1 MQCIYLSSYMYRK
14 NKGMIFFNINAVLN
28 VYWSSLTNDLW
39 LIIQL
44 YIVNITIGNFAF
56 SFDWIFLPSWRQW
69 QHNGM
74 RCQTVAFAV
83 IHA

>member
-1 MQCIYLSSYMYRK
+1 MYTK
-14 NKGMIFFNINAVLN
+14 NKGMNFDNINAVFTR
-28 VYWSSLTNDLW
+28 LTNDLW
-39 LIIQL
+39 LIIQS
-44 YIVNITIGNFAF
+44 YIVNLTIGNFAF
-56 SFDWIFLPSWRQW
+56 SFDWIILLSWRHC

>member
-1 MQCIYLSSYMYRK
+1 MYRK

-56 SFDWIFLPSWRQW
+56 SFDWIFLPS
-69 QHNGM
+69 
-74 RCQTVAFAV
+74 
-83 IHA
+83 

>member
-1 MQCIYLSSYMYRK
+1 MCLQPACVLVQHVNMQCIYLSSYMYRK

-44 YIVNITIGNFAF
+44 FIVNITIGNFAF
-56 SFDWIFLPSWRQW
+56 SFDWIFLPS
-69 QHNGM
+69 
-74 RCQTVAFAV
+74 
-83 IHA
+83 